1 MDEII
6 VHHTKLNRHL
16 ELKMQVANDSFFAD
30 FESVT
35 TETISAYMRATLDLD
50 VSGHSVM
57 SLEEA
62 VDAVFDRIRG
72 AMCDTPF
79 FEAAMAHF
87 EWEGN
92 TRRAIQSRLLSDYAD
107 YDNEREF
114 YAIELAG
121 ETYVAVPDSYIT
133 R

>member
-1 MDEII
+1 
-6 VHHTKLNRHL
+6 
-16 ELKMQVANDSFFAD
+16 MQVANDSFFAD
-30 FESVT
+30 FEDVNT
-35 TETISAYMRATLDLD
+35 NTILAYMSETLDLD

-79 FEAAMAHF
+79 FLAAMDSKWAD
-87 EWEGN
+87 N
-92 TRRAIQSRLLSDYAD
+92 TRNAIQSRLLSDSAD

-114 YAIELAG
+114 YAIKLAG
-121 ETYVAVPDSYIT
+121 ETYVAVPNNFMRKAT
-133 R
+133 W